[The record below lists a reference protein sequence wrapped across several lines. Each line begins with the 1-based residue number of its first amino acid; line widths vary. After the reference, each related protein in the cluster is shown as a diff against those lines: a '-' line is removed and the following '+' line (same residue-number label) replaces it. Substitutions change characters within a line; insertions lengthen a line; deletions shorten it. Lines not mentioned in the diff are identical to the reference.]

1 MSAITE
7 RSLATLE
14 LPAVR
19 ALLAERSS
27 YIPGRELA
35 EHIAPTTDL
44 KDAERLQ
51 DETAA
56 ARALVRAQPS
66 AGIGGA
72 KDIRDA
78 LRRARLGGA
87 LEPEQ
92 LLGIADTVRAAQKL
106 FEDVRDYPPLAALA
120 KLARP
125 PRPLAEAIEHAIS
138 GTGEVLDRASPRLG
152 GLRGELRAAQARL
165 QQRLDGLLRGDLARA
180 LQEPIVTQRG
190 GRYVVPVRSEMRSA
204 VKGIIHDQSASGAT
218 VFIEP
223 LEILEAN
230 NALREAELAEKNEVL
245 RILDELSR
253 RVEKDGDELDAIV
266 SALARLDLALTKA
279 QLADF
284 LDAERPVLDAD
295 GRLDL
300 VAARHPL
307 LIASLRAKESD
318 STGADV
324 VPIDVRLGSD
334 FRALVITGPNTGGKT
349 VTLKTIGLL
358 VLMAA
363 CGLQIPAQRGSRVP
377 IVKRIFA
384 DIGDEQSIAQS
395 LSTFSS
401 HLRNVVATLAEAQK
415 GDLALLDELGAGTD
429 PDEGAA
435 LAMAV
440 LETLLE
446 RSVLV
451 AATTHYPELKA
462 FALNTPGVSNASVE
476 FDAETLR
483 PTYRVHV
490 GLPGA
495 SNAFA
500 IAQRL
505 GLDGEVLD
513 RAESHLSELHRS
525 LERTL
530 REAERK
536 RTELAS
542 ALDEARVASEDAR
555 RVTADAEREAAK
567 VRDDAE
573 RAVRRAKA
581 EADELLLQARRALRQ
596 AEQARDKAAK
606 RNLVDEAREALA
618 DAERSRDASR
628 DEPRRTSRTIPIEI
642 GAPVLVDGVSEPG
655 TLLAVD
661 DKGMAEVAAG
671 PLRLRVPASSLR
683 EAPAPDDRPVP
694 SAGAAAVR
702 ALRAAGTPSVP
713 LQLDLR
719 GARAEEALAVLDRY
733 LNDAAIAGIDRLRIV
748 HGKGTGAL
756 RTAVREMLASHPL
769 VREQTPA
776 AQNEG
781 GEGAT
786 IVTL

>member
-27 YIPGRELA
+27 FIPGRELA
-35 EHIAPTTDL
+35 ETITPTADL
-44 KDAERLQ
+44 KEAERLQ

-56 ARALVRAQPS
+56 GRALLRAQPS

-72 KDIRDA
+72 RDIRDA

-87 LEPEQ
+87 LDPDQ
-92 LLGIADTVRAAQKL
+92 LLQVADTIRAAQKL
-106 FEDVRDYPPLAALA
+106 FTDVHPYPPLAALCSF
-120 KLARP
+120 ARP
-125 PRPLAEAIEHAIS
+125 PRPLAEGIEHAIS
-138 GTGEVLDRASPRLG
+138 GTGEVLDRASPKLG
-152 GLRGELRAAQARL
+152 SLRAELRAAQARL
-165 QQRLDGLLRGDLARA
+165 QQRLDGLLRSPDLARA
-180 LQEPIVTQRG
+180 LQEPLVTQRG
-190 GRYVVPVRSEMRSA
+190 GRYVVPVKSEMRGA

-230 NALREAELAEKNEVL
+230 NALREAELAEKAEVQ

-253 RVEKDGDELDAIV
+253 RVEKEADELDAVV
-266 SALARLDLALTKA
+266 SALARLDLAMAKA
-279 QLADF
+279 LLADA

-295 GRLDL
+295 GQVDL
-300 VAARHPL
+300 VKARHPL
-307 LIASLRAKESD
+307 LMTAGSE
-318 STGADV
+318 V
-324 VPIDVRLGSD
+324 VPIDVRLGTD
-334 FRALVITGPNTGGKT
+334 FRALVVTGPNTGGKT

-358 VLMAA
+358 ILMAA
-363 CGLQIPAQRGSRVP
+363 CGLQLPVQRGSRVA
-377 IVKRIFA
+377 IVKRVFA

-401 HLRNVVATLAEAQK
+401 HLRNVVATLAEAEK

-440 LETLLE
+440 LETLLA
-446 RSVLV
+446 RGVLV

-462 FALNTPGVSNASVE
+462 FALNTPGVMNASVE

-500 IAQRL
+500 IASRL
-505 GLDGEVLD
+505 GLDRGVLD

-530 REAERK
+530 REAERQ
-536 RTELAS
+536 RTELAGT
-542 ALDEARVASEDAR
+542 LDEARIAGEDAR
-555 RVTADAEREAAK
+555 RATASAEREAAK
-567 VRDDAE
+567 VRDDAD
-573 RAVRRAKA
+573 RALRRART
-581 EADELLLQARRALRQ
+581 EADELLLQARRALHQ

-618 DAERSRDASR
+618 GAERARGASR
-628 DEPRRTSRTIPIEI
+628 DEEPRPQPTIPVAV
-642 GAPVLVDGVSEPG
+642 GSPVMVEGVSDPG

-661 DKGMAEVAAG
+661 EKGMADVAAG
-671 PLRLRVPASSLR
+671 PLRLRVPVSSLR
-683 EAPAPDDRPVP
+683 EAPAFEPSPRSTRPTIAG
-694 SAGAAAVR
+694 SA
-702 ALRAAGTPSVP
+702 PSVP

-733 LNDAAIAGIDRLRIV
+733 LNDAAVAGIDRLRIV

-756 RTAVREMLASHPL
+756 RAAVREMLSSHPL
-769 VREQTPA
+769 VREVATAGQS
-776 AQNEG
+776 EG
-781 GEGAT
+781 GDGAT
-786 IVTL
+786 IVKL